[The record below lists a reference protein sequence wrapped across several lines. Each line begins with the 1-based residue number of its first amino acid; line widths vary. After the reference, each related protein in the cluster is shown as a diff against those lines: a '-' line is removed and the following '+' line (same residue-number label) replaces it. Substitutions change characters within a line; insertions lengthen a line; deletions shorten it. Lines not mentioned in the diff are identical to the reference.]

1 MSRDS
6 HLRRFSRLKRT
17 SSLSRADPESRNY
30 WDSFFFFFPIVQQPH
45 LASKELKSLDWL
57 ERRCFPSVVRVTPG
71 GDMLQ
76 GSDP

>member
-30 WDSFFFFFPIVQQPH
+30 WDSFFFFFSH
-45 LASKELKSLDWL
+45 CATTS
-57 ERRCFPSVVRVTPG
+57 PG
-71 GDMLQ
+71 FQ
-76 GSDP
+76 GVKFIGLVGAPLLSFGSTRDAGR